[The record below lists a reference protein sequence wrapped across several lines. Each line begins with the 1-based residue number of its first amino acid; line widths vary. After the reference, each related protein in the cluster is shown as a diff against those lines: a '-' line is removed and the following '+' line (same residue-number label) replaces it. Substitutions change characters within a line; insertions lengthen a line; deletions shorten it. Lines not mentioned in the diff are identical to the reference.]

1 MRERGF
7 TLLEAMIVLALLAAV
22 IYGQLRTE
30 IFSFREELATMQ
42 GRHLKVLAQAAER
55 YIRNHYSAVTSHGFV
70 TGVADSQAP
79 TLDELKA
86 KGYLSGA
93 FPSASISGGG
103 YLITLAAG
111 SGGVT
116 GLVAT
121 TTPLTVSGALD
132 PFQLGAAMA
141 ELGVDGGAAS
151 DGAACGTLQG
161 DQGTWSAPNPAP
173 GAPCGILAARLG
185 PVSAATFGQ
194 CPLPWGGA
202 LAHGEA
208 ITAWQSAGAPCASE
222 TRSCYFGVLSGSYAY
237 GACS

>member
-30 IFSFREELATMQ
+30 IFSFREELATLQ
-42 GRHLKVLAQAAER
+42 ARQLRLLAQAGER
-55 YIRNHYSAVTSHGFV
+55 YIRNHYSAVASHSFV

-93 FPSASISGGG
+93 FPPASISGGG
-103 YLITLAAG
+103 YLLTLTAG

-121 TTPLTVSGALD
+121 TTPITISGAID
-132 PFQLGAAMA
+132 PFQLGAALA

-151 DGAACGTLQG
+151 DTSACSTLQG
-161 DQGTWSAPNPAP
+161 DHGLWSAPNPAP

-185 PVSAATFGQ
+185 PVSASSFGQ

-202 LAHGEA
+202 IAHGEA
-208 ITAWQSAGAPCASE
+208 VTAWQAAGAPCTSE
-222 TRSCYFGVLSGSYAY
+222 TRSCNFGVLSGSYGY